1 MLCKTAIGTTVLK
14 GVNFTQTIAQKQL
27 ERGLADNIRWQG
39 NSGAKLGFMTWKE
52 FIYPSPK
59 LQELYRLAL
68 CICGATILLGAWQD
82 LNYHWGLLTVI
93 PFLFIYQFGSYLTH
107 SRLISKSKK
116 QVLSIGMEFI
126 DGVIAGALIAL
137 VGFDPIITLA
147 LGSTFLITIVG
158 SMKPTAPLD
167 IGGTFIGLLTGYWLL
182 PITIDPGTAV
192 QLMILLIAFAYCLL
206 NTNMARHTHFLLA
219 DQHDSV
225 LRQNDWLTLRTFHLS
240 KYLSPALRKAI
251 LTGKDVKAGTQEKT
265 LTVFFSDMEGFTKLA
280 ENLDP
285 EQLTALLNTYLT
297 EMSEIAFRFGGTVDK
312 VIGDSIMVFFGD
324 PESRGVRSDAIS
336 CVSMALSMKKAMTEL
351 QARWVIEG
359 IANPP
364 ALRMG
369 INSGVCK
376 VGNFGTENRLDYTL
390 LGRAVNLASRLESS
404 AQSHEILVSRDT
416 YDLIKDAVKCIDKGQ
431 ILVKGFA
438 DPVNVFSVVDLH
450 KNLASSQPKKRQAVV

>member
-1 MLCKTAIGTTVLK
+1 LK

-27 ERGLADNIRWQG
+27 ERGLTDNIRWQA

-68 CICGATILLGAWQD
+68 SICGATILLGAWQD

-93 PFLFIYQFGSYLTH
+93 PLLFIYQFGSYLTN

-116 QVLSIGMEFI
+116 QVLSICMEFI
-126 DGVIAGALIAL
+126 DGVIAGALIVL
-137 VGFDPIITLA
+137 VGFDSIITLA
-147 LGSTFLITIVG
+147 LGATFLITITG

-167 IGGTFIGLLTGYWLL
+167 ITGLFIGVLSGYWLL
-182 PITIDPGTAV
+182 PITINPSTTV
-192 QLMILLIAFAYCLL
+192 QLMILLICFAYCLL

-225 LRQNDWLTLRTFHLS
+225 RRQNEWLTLRTFHLS
-240 KYLSPALRKAI
+240 KYISPALRKAI

-265 LTVFFSDMEGFTKLA
+265 LTVFFSDMEGFTRLA

-324 PESRGVRSDAIS
+324 PESRGVRSDAVS
-336 CVSMALSMKKAMTEL
+336 CVSMALSMKKSMKEL
-351 QARWVIEG
+351 QARWAIEG

-404 AQSHEILVSRDT
+404 AQSHEILVSKDT
-416 YDLIKDAVKCIDKGQ
+416 FDLIKDVVKCTDKGQ

-438 DPVNVFSVVDLH
+438 EPVNVFSVVDLH

>member
-1 MLCKTAIGTTVLK
+1 
-14 GVNFTQTIAQKQL
+14 
-27 ERGLADNIRWQG
+27 
-39 NSGAKLGFMTWKE
+39 MTWKE

-68 CICGATILLGAWQD
+68 CICAATILLGAWQD
-82 LNYHWGLLTVI
+82 LDYHWGLLTVL
-93 PFLFIYQFGSYLTH
+93 PFLFIYQFGSYLH
-107 SRLISKSKK
+107 SSRLISKGKK
-116 QVLSIGMEFI
+116 QIVSICMEFI
-126 DGVIAGALIAL
+126 DGLIAGVLIAL
-137 VGFDPIITLA
+137 VNFDPVIALA
-147 LGSTFLITIVG
+147 LGATFLITVIG
-158 SMKPTAPLD
+158 AMKATAPLD
-167 IGGTFIGLLTGYWLL
+167 ITGIFIGALAGNWLL
-182 PITIDPGTAV
+182 PISIEPSSTA
-192 QLMILLIAFAYCLL
+192 QLMILLISFAYCLIFS
-206 NTNMARHTHFLLA
+206 NMARHTHSLLA
-219 DQHDSV
+219 NQHESV
-225 LRQNDWLTLRTFHLS
+225 LRQNDWLTLRTFRLS

-336 CVSMALSMKKAMTEL
+336 CVSMALAMKKAMKEL
-351 QARWVIEG
+351 QARWAIEG

-404 AQSHEILVSRDT
+404 AKSNEILVSKDT
-416 YDLIKDAVKCIDKGQ
+416 FDLIKDAVKCRDKGQ
-431 ILVKGFA
+431 ISVKGFA
-438 DPVNVFSVVDLH
+438 DPINVFTVIDLH
-450 KNLASSQPKKRQAVV
+450 KNLASSQPKKRQALV

>member
-39 NSGAKLGFMTWKE
+39 NSGAKLSFMTWKE

-450 KNLASSQPKKRQAVV
+450 KNLASSQPKKHQALA